1 MPASHGRERGPD
13 LPLQRSRGRNRRGQA
28 TTDWQT
34 EGRTEGRTEG
44 LSCSVISTEIRSLE
58 RYIWPRFGARCRG
71 RTVPAPPPLARS
83 VQHAIARID
92 RKLQE
97 DEHEKN
103 TLGGGLTHSAEAEE
117 ESEMREGERQPSGSP
132 MLCAIPLLALSLIME
147 GGSHEHEAGRRGN
160 PL

>member
-1 MPASHGRERGPD
+1 MPRPHRAGA
-13 LPLQRSRGRNRRGQA
+13 A
-28 TTDWQT
+28 T
-34 EGRTEGRTEG
+34 
-44 LSCSVISTEIRSLE
+44 
-58 RYIWPRFGARCRG
+58 
-71 RTVPAPPPLARS
+71 ARS

-103 TLGGGLTHSAEAEE
+103 TLGGGLTHSAGGGKEKGEAEE
-117 ESEMREGERQPSGSP
+117 ESEMRKGERE
-132 MLCAIPLLALSLIME
+132 AAERIADALRNPAHRSVCRSSWE

>member
-1 MPASHGRERGPD
+1 MAALR
-13 LPLQRSRGRNRRGQA
+13 
-28 TTDWQT
+28 
-34 EGRTEGRTEG
+34 
-44 LSCSVISTEIRSLE
+44 
-58 RYIWPRFGARCRG
+58 
-71 RTVPAPPPLARS
+71 RTVPRPHRAGAATARS

-132 MLCAIPLLALSLIME
+132 MLCAIPLLALSVAHHGKEAVMSMRQD
-147 GGSHEHEAGRRGN
+147 GGVILCEHFYFYLRFHHLSRG
-160 PL
+160 L